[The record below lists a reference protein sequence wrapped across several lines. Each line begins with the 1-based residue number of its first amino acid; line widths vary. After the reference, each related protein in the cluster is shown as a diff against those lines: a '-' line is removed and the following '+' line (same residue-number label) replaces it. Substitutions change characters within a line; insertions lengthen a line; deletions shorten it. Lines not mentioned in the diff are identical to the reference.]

1 MCSEM
6 DSTLSHWFLDSFT
19 PSKKPNPVSI
29 LAPKRPTLAQYYVF
43 LPFWP
48 NWFGFSSPEVV
59 LVLLESF
66 GAFVGVGEQKVV
78 GRMVIIAM
86 MTIRRRRHR
95 SSKST
100 FDASNRNTPE
110 KSQDKTSHTL
120 V

>member
-1 MCSEM
+1 M
-6 DSTLSHWFLDSFT
+6 F
-19 PSKKPNPVSI
+19 
-29 LAPKRPTLAQYYVF
+29 F

-86 MTIRRRRHR
+86 MTIRRHR

-110 KSQDKTSHTL
+110 KSQDKTSQFNLMNKVNLTTQVIFENL
-120 V
+120 EEQTSL

>member
-1 MCSEM
+1 M
-6 DSTLSHWFLDSFT
+6 L
-19 PSKKPNPVSI
+19 
-29 LAPKRPTLAQYYVF
+29 F